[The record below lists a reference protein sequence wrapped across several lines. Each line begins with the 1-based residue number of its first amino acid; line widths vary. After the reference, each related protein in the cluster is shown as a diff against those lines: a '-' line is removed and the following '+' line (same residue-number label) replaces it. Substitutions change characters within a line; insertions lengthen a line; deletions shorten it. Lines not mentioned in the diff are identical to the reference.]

1 MQPAYGGT
9 GSGDAVPPFSCLPVC
24 YVKRE
29 KKDEEKRRISCF
41 VIICKIKIYK
51 MYIIGSI

>member
-9 GSGDAVPPFSCLPVC
+9 ASGDAVPPFPFLPVC

-29 KKDEEKRRISCF
+29 KNDEEKRRIPCF

-51 MYIIGSI
+51 MYITGSI